1 MRQCATILFLERRVK
16 FLTIDDVCEMLSI
29 SRRTLE
35 RMRSPSSK
43 SIRELMEPGGIT
55 SSIELDILHKDSK
68 RKRVY
73 FPDPDLNIGNS
84 PRWERDKLLAWL
96 EKNGSHL

>member
-1 MRQCATILFLERRVK
+1 MK

-43 SIRELMEPGGIT
+43 SVRELMEGDRMM
-55 SSIELDILHKDSK
+55 SAVSLLDIQHKDSK
-68 RKRVY
+68 RERMF

-96 EKNGSHL
+96 EENGSRL

>member
-1 MRQCATILFLERRVK
+1 MK

-43 SIRELMEPGGIT
+43 SISELVKT
-55 SSIELDILHKDSK
+55 NDVQSVVLDTVDSLHKRSK
-68 RKRVY
+68 RERIF

-84 PRWERDKLLAWL
+84 PRWERDKLLVWL
-96 EKNGSHL
+96 EKNGSNL